1 MGQAEQEKEQ
11 ESQSLEERFR
21 ELEELI
27 ENMQRRE
34 VTLEETFAL
43 YEKGIRKLKSCNE
56 KIDSVEKKMLLLNG
70 QGELEPFEGRK
81 G

>member
-11 ESQSLEERFR
+11 ESQSLEELFR

-27 ENMQRRE
+27 EN
-34 VTLEETFAL
+34 
-43 YEKGIRKLKSCNE
+43 
-56 KIDSVEKKMLLLNG
+56 MLLLNG
-70 QGELEPFEGRK
+70 QGELEPFEERK

>member
-1 MGQAEQEKEQ
+1 M
-11 ESQSLEERFR
+11 
-21 ELEELI
+21 
-27 ENMQRRE
+27 
-34 VTLEETFAL
+34 TLEETFAL

-70 QGELEPFEGRK
+70 QGELEPFEERK

>member
-1 MGQAEQEKEQ
+1 MGQAEKEQ
-11 ESQSLEERFR
+11 ESQSLEELFR
-21 ELEELI
+21 ELEGII
-27 ENMQRRE
+27 EDMQRRE

-43 YEKGIRKLKSCNE
+43 YEKGIQKLKSCNG

-70 QGELEPFEGRK
+70 QGELEPFGERK

>member
-11 ESQSLEERFR
+11 ESQSLEELFR

-43 YEKGIRKLKSCNE
+43 YE
-56 KIDSVEKKMLLLNG
+56 
-70 QGELEPFEGRK
+70 
-81 G
+81 

>member
-1 MGQAEQEKEQ
+1 MGQTGQEMEQGP
-11 ESQSLEERFR
+11 QSLEEMFG
-21 ELEELI
+21 ELEGII
-27 ENMQRRE
+27 ERMQQRE

-43 YEKGIRKLKSCNE
+43 YEKGIKKLKSCTQ

-70 QGELEPFEGRK
+70 QGELEPFGERK

>member
-1 MGQAEQEKEQ
+1 MSQAEKEQ
-11 ESQSLEERFR
+11 ESQSLEELFR
-21 ELEELI
+21 ELEGII
-27 ENMQRRE
+27 EDMQRRE

-43 YEKGIRKLKSCNE
+43 YEKGIQKLKSCNE

-70 QGELEPFEGRK
+70 QGELEPFGERK